1 MRAEAT
7 VDLGAILH
15 NLGAVRQAVGST
27 AVMGVVKAD
36 AYGHGAAA
44 VAQAMR
50 SAGVPWLGVA
60 LPSEA
65 RALRESG
72 DRGPLLA
79 WLASPGDEHLASCIA
94 TRVDLS
100 VSSTWALAEV
110 EQAGH
115 RAGVRPQV
123 HLKID
128 TGLSRNGAAPGEWEE
143 LLISARRSQD
153 RGRIQVVGLWSH
165 LACADEPGHPSIDLQ
180 RDAFEVACD
189 QALQAAL
196 EVRWRHLA
204 NSAAALTRPDLHYDM
219 VRIGIAAYGVSPFP
233 PQAATDYG
241 LQAAMTLRARVA
253 LVKDIPAGAGVSYGL
268 TWQASQP
275 TRIAL
280 VPVGYA
286 DGIPRAAGNRAQVW
300 INGSRHPVV
309 GRVAMDQFVVDVG
322 STPVQAGDEVIVFG
336 DAGPTADELAVAAD
350 TIGYEIVTR
359 IGPRV
364 ARRHRGLP

>member
-1 MRAEAT
+1 
-7 VDLGAILH
+7 
-15 NLGAVRQAVGST
+15 
-27 AVMGVVKAD
+27 
-36 AYGHGAAA
+36 
-44 VAQAMR
+44 
-50 SAGVPWLGVA
+50 
-60 LPSEA
+60 
-65 RALRESG
+65 
-72 DRGPLLA
+72 
-79 WLASPGDEHLASCIA
+79 
-94 TRVDLS
+94 
-100 VSSTWALAEV
+100 
-110 EQAGH
+110 
-115 RAGVRPQV
+115 
-123 HLKID
+123 
-128 TGLSRNGAAPGEWEE
+128 
-143 LLISARRSQD
+143 
-153 RGRIQVVGLWSH
+153 
-165 LACADEPGHPSIDLQ
+165 
-180 RDAFEVACD
+180 
-189 QALQAAL
+189 LQAA
-196 EVRWRHLA
+196 
-204 NSAAALTRPDLHYDM
+204 
-219 VRIGIAAYGVSPFP
+219 I
-233 PQAATDYG
+233 
-241 LQAAMTLRARVA
+241 TLRARVA